1 MFRPNLFFKLPALNR
16 FYSKNVISVLRER
29 KLIDNIT
36 SKDLEKKCQTPITV
50 YLGVDPTA
58 PSMHLGNL
66 IAIVN
71 LIHFHLAGHQV
82 ISLVGGAT
90 GSIGDP
96 SGRKSER
103 AIIEQEKL
111 NLNIQKLQNQ
121 MKLLFNSAAKYSQ
134 KYNDSSASSSKNC
147 NIKPPLFLNNND
159 WYSDMNILHFLRT
172 VGRVSRVK
180 QMLARE
186 SVKARM
192 LPEEIGISFTEF
204 TYQLLQA
211 YDFYYLNQN
220 HNCSLQIGGSDQWGN
235 ITAGIDLIN
244 KLNNLESSVQKNQIN
259 PESFSPDPASVSTNS
274 DQTGVYGL
282 TIPLLL
288 SSTGEKYGKS
298 AGNAVW
304 LDPNL
309 TSPYQLYQHF
319 MKTPDADV
327 EKLLLYFTLV
337 PKQKILE
344 TMAEH
349 TIKPERKV
357 AQTLLAEEVT
367 ELVHGSES
375 VRKAQLVTNYLFGS
389 NETQS
394 SNKDSKTLDFPSDYL
409 ISALKGDPILVNIS
423 HSQLTS
429 SKITDLSV
437 ISKACSSKSEASRL
451 IKNGG
456 LYWNNSKV
464 LDNKWSPDPNS
475 DFLGDPKISIL
486 RVGKSKFFV
495 LNLV

>member
-1 MFRPNLFFKLPALNR
+1 MFRPNPLFKFTAINR

-36 SKDLEKKCQTPITV
+36 SKDLEKKCENPITV

-103 AIIEQEKL
+103 AIMEQEKL
-111 NLNIQKLQNQ
+111 NLNIQNLQNQ
-121 MKLLFNSAAKYSQ
+121 MKELFNSAAKYSQ
-134 KYNDSSASSSKNC
+134 KYKDSSASSSKNTD
-147 NIKPPLFLNNND
+147 IKPVLFLNNID
-159 WYSDMNILHFLRT
+159 WYADMNILRFLRT

-192 LPEEIGISFTEF
+192 LPEESGISFTEF

-211 YDFYYLNQN
+211 YDFYYLNKN
-220 HNCSLQIGGSDQWGN
+220 HNCSLQIGGSDQWDS
-235 ITAGIDLIN
+235 TMQ
-244 KLNNLESSVQKNQIN
+244 KSQLNPISNSSQTT
-259 PESFSPDPASVSTNS
+259 PVSTISEQN
-274 DQTGVYGL
+274 GVYGL

-337 PKQKILE
+337 PKQKIFE

-349 TIKPERKV
+349 ITKPERKI

-375 VRKAQLVTNYLFGS
+375 VHKAQLITNYLFGS
-389 NETQS
+389 SETRT
-394 SNKDSKTLDFPSDYL
+394 SNIDSKTLDFPSEYL
-409 ISALKGDPILVNIS
+409 TSALKGDPILVNIS
-423 HSQLTS
+423 HSQLS
-429 SKITDLSV
+429 NSKITDLSV